1 MPTITR
7 IASIGLLMLVGPA
20 LPADAQWRWL
30 EHMSGPGWYDG
41 FSIEQKVFCR
51 YPEQDPPK
59 PEQDPPKKE
68 TVAAPTIS
76 LPCWIDNAKSRGD
89 SSQHRFFTFGVSG
102 ALLWSTINRLQYSAE
117 VTANSENTQVWVLS
131 PGVFAD
137 VRLLSTR
144 RRIWLDNLE
153 LGVAFE
159 AFRMDS
165 KVMKP
170 LWRWAREPRLTV
182 NVVSIR
188 NTAAKNIIGHVKL
201 RAGVLWLDSDMDS
214 GEFGA
219 IAGTTLSRRQAHTSI
234 RVLFDVECLPWKK
247 EKCGNPP

>member
-7 IASIGLLMLVGPA
+7 IASIGLLMLAGTA

-51 YPEQDPPK
+51 YPEKPP
-59 PEQDPPKKE
+59 PIQE
-68 TVAAPTIS
+68 TVAVSTIS
-76 LPCWIDNAKSRGD
+76 LPCWKDNADSWGD
-89 SSQHRFFTFGVSG
+89 SSQHRFFTLGVSG
-102 ALLWSTINRLQYSAE
+102 ALLWSTINRLQYPAE
-117 VTANSENTQVWVLS
+117 VNANSENTQVWVLS

-137 VRLLSTR
+137 IRLLSTTR
-144 RRIWLDNLE
+144 RSWLDNLE

-182 NVVSIR
+182 NLVSIR
-188 NTAAKNIIGHVKL
+188 NTAADNIIGHVKL
-201 RAGVLWLDSDMDS
+201 RAGVLWLNSDMDS
-214 GEFGA
+214 GDFGA
-219 IAGTTLSRRQAHTSI
+219 IAGTTLSKRQAHTSI

-247 EKCGNPP
+247 KGKC